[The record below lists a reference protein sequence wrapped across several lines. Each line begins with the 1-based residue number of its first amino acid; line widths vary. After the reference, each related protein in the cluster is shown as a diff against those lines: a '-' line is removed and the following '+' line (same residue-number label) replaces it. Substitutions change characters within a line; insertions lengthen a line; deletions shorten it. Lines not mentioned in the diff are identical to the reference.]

1 MTDRL
6 DLPLRYR
13 HMAETLLREH
23 VPNAEVWAFGS
34 RISGESHE
42 GSDLDLVL
50 RSPTLEPLGT
60 AFTELVEAFRESN
73 IPILV
78 QICDWATLS
87 ESFRKEIARDYS
99 VLQEGTPRS
108 QHSSTKMSKLAHFMF
123 LRKLRERR
131 SCEEK
136 RREHL
141 LQEMQKTPHLEKIS
155 HKHFREP
162 SSRDRPQVNLVYRE
176 RHLQAVTIKASIGPI
191 LLVLFTVILNA
202 ASRGNNNL
210 FDALNAVWQLI
221 QANIVAGIAFALL
234 AGVLVFFGGFLLGTF
249 AVWPSVLAIDLE
261 GIRHLSPQGLRYTH
275 WSKVYMAYRGWVG
288 TYDLY
293 LVDGDNIQVCFFSR
307 KTRDFLDEAIP
318 LLIKYHQG
326 TVLGKASATPCK
338 NSDT

>member
-13 HMAETLLREH
+13 HMVETLLREH
-23 VPNAEVWAFGS
+23 VPDAEVWAFGS

-60 AFTELVEAFRESN
+60 AYTKLVEAFRESN
-73 IPILV
+73 IPILI

-87 ESFRKEIARDYS
+87 ESFRKEIAQNYS

-108 QHSSTKMSKLAHFMF
+108 QNSSTQMSKLAHFMF

-131 SCEEK
+131 NCERK

-141 LQEMQKTPHLEKIS
+141 LQEMQETLHLEKIP
-155 HKHFREP
+155 HKHLRKP
-162 SSRDRPQVNLVYRE
+162 GSRDRPQVNLVYRE
-176 RHLQAVTIKASIGPI
+176 RHLQAVTIKASIGPV

-202 ASRGNNNL
+202 ASQGNNNL
-210 FDALNAVWQLI
+210 SVVLNIIWQLI
-221 QANIVAGIAFALL
+221 QANIVAGITIALL
-234 AGVLVFFGGFLLGTF
+234 AGVLVLFGGFLLGTF

-275 WSKVYMAYRGWVG
+275 WSKVYMACRGWVG

-307 KTRDFLDEAIP
+307 KTRIFFDKAIP
-318 LLIKYHQG
+318 LLIKYHQRP
-326 TVLGKASATPCK
+326 VLGKASETTCK
-338 NSDT
+338 NSGT